1 MANPKWIK
9 GTRSPNPKGRPKNPS
24 RSVQLLVARFLKTN
38 MQGKRLQALYDKLKP
53 EQQAELI
60 YQLLPYAAPKMQP
73 DEPAKNVFP
82 FAQLNI
88 QVINPVKNIDNGNG
102 SIGHKDNG
110 SIPAATG
117 NG

>member
-9 GTRSPNPKGRPKNPS
+9 GAKSPNPAGRPRNPS
-24 RSVQLLVARFLKTN
+24 RSVQLLVAKFLKTN

-60 YQLLPYAAPKMQP
+60 YQLLPYAAPKMQAE
-73 DEPAKNVFP
+73 EPAKNVFP

-88 QVINPVKNIDNGNG
+88 QVVNPTQILTNGHNEH
-102 SIGHKDNG
+102 SDNG
-110 SIPAATG
+110 SVPATTG
-117 NG
+117 N